1 MAVITIS
8 RQFGS
13 GGTTL
18 GGRLAKRLGYRYV
31 DDELIRDVADKV
43 GVSLDQVKTF
53 EKRGT
58 STKLMR
64 LLDWVVSPE
73 FIERQTSN
81 HRELDEKRYV
91 DEVKAV
97 ILKLYEEGDVV
108 IIGRGGNYTLR
119 DYPNTF
125 HVLLVADLEHRIN
138 FLSNKYNLTR
148 SQAEKAIK
156 RADMIRS
163 RFLSCFCDEAS
174 HDDPLLYSIILNMNE
189 ISVDKAEEVIASLI
203 PEVEKG

>member
-8 RQFGS
+8 RQFGA

-31 DDELIRDVADKV
+31 DDELIRQVADKA
-43 GVSLDQVKTF
+43 GVSLNQVRTF

-58 STKLMR
+58 SKLMR
-64 LLDWVVSPE
+64 LLDWVVSPD
-73 FIERQTSN
+73 FIDRHTSN
-81 HRELDEKRYV
+81 RTQLDEKRYV

-97 ILKLYEEGDVV
+97 ILKLYEKGDAV

-119 DYPNTF
+119 GYPNTV
-125 HVLLVADLEHRIN
+125 HVFLVADMKHRIN
-138 FLSNKYNLTR
+138 FLSKKYKLTK

-163 RFLSCFCDEAS
+163 RFLNCFSDQAS
-174 HDDPLLYSIILNMNE
+174 HDDPHLYTITLNMNYV
-189 ISVDKAEEVIASLI
+189 SMDKAEDLIVSLI